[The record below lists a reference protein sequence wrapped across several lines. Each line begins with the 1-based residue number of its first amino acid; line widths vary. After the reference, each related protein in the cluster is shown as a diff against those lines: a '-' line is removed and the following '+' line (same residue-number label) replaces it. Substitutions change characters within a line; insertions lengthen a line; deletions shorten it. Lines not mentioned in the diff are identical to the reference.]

1 MERGRPK
8 NRLKLSP
15 SERQRLQ
22 NWSKRRKTAQALA
35 LRARIILLAARNW
48 NNIEVA
54 DELQITRQT
63 VGRWRRRFIEKRL
76 QGLLDEPRPGAPR
89 KMSDADIEQVI
100 TKTLEST
107 PRGAT
112 HWSTRSMAKATGM
125 SQTAI
130 SRIWRAFAL
139 QPHRSKTFKISRD
152 PLFVDKVRDVVGL
165 YLNPPDKALVLCVD
179 EKSQIQALD
188 RSQPVL
194 PMRPGQTERRSHDYR
209 RHGTTSLFAA
219 LDVATG
225 KVMGKCYGRHRA
237 AEFRK
242 FLIHIDSQ
250 VPAKLDVHLILDNY
264 STHKTASAPSTFP
277 FAFHTHECIV
287 AEFGRALVRR
297 PDKQANPQRCSP
309 EYPPTQ
315 NRHPRISRSK
325 QRGPQTFHLDEI
337 CRPDHKSCRVL
348 LSANL
353 YLRTLARVGLPVR
366 VRKRRPCHRR
376 RCPPDPG
383 SVRVDSCP
391 RGSAPRR
398 RRRRSSGSGSA
409 PGSRRPWRPRRG
421 QQASRRT
428 G

>member
-1 MERGRPK
+1 
-8 NRLKLSP
+8 
-15 SERQRLQ
+15 
-22 NWSKRRKTAQALA
+22 
-35 LRARIILLAARNW
+35 
-48 NNIEVA
+48 
-54 DELQITRQT
+54 
-63 VGRWRRRFIEKRL
+63 
-76 QGLLDEPRPGAPR
+76 
-89 KMSDADIEQVI
+89 
-100 TKTLEST
+100 
-107 PRGAT
+107 
-112 HWSTRSMAKATGM
+112 MAKATGM

-264 STHKTASAPSTFP
+264 STHKTPAI
-277 FAFHTHECIV
+277 H
-287 AEFGRALVRR
+287 RWLL
-297 PDKQANPQRCSP
+297 
-309 EYPPTQ
+309 
-315 NRHPRISRSK
+315 RHPR
-325 QRGPQTFHLDEI
+325 FHLHFI
-337 CRPDHKSCRVL
+337 PT
-348 LSANL
+348 SASWLNL
-353 YLRTLARVGLPVR
+353 VERWFADLTN
-366 VRKRRPCHRR
+366 KQI
-376 RCPPDPG
+376 
-383 SVRVDSCP
+383 
-391 RGSAPRR
+391 
-398 RRRRSSGSGSA
+398 
-409 PGSRRPWRPRRG
+409 RRG
-421 QQASRRT
+421 VHRSTHQLKTAILEYLEVNNEDPKPFIWTKSADQIIKAVASFCQRT
-428 G
+428 HTSGH

>member
-63 VGRWRRRFIEKRL
+63 VGRWRRRFVEKRL

-89 KMSDADIEQVI
+89 KLSDADIEQVI

-264 STHKTASAPSTFP
+264 STHKTPAI
-277 FAFHTHECIV
+277 H
-287 AEFGRALVRR
+287 RWLL
-297 PDKQANPQRCSP
+297 
-309 EYPPTQ
+309 
-315 NRHPRISRSK
+315 RHPR
-325 QRGPQTFHLDEI
+325 FHLHFI
-337 CRPDHKSCRVL
+337 PT
-348 LSANL
+348 SASWLNL
-353 YLRTLARVGLPVR
+353 VERWFADLTN
-366 VRKRRPCHRR
+366 KQI
-376 RCPPDPG
+376 
-383 SVRVDSCP
+383 
-391 RGSAPRR
+391 
-398 RRRRSSGSGSA
+398 
-409 PGSRRPWRPRRG
+409 RRG
-421 QQASRRT
+421 VHRSTHQLKTAILEYLEVNNEDPKPFIWTKSADQIIKAVASFCQRT
-428 G
+428 YTSGH

>member
-264 STHKTASAPSTFP
+264 STHKTPAI
-277 FAFHTHECIV
+277 H
-287 AEFGRALVRR
+287 RWLL
-297 PDKQANPQRCSP
+297 
-309 EYPPTQ
+309 
-315 NRHPRISRSK
+315 RHPR
-325 QRGPQTFHLDEI
+325 FHLHFI
-337 CRPDHKSCRVL
+337 PT
-348 LSANL
+348 SASWLNL
-353 YLRTLARVGLPVR
+353 VERWFADLTN
-366 VRKRRPCHRR
+366 KQI
-376 RCPPDPG
+376 
-383 SVRVDSCP
+383 
-391 RGSAPRR
+391 
-398 RRRRSSGSGSA
+398 
-409 PGSRRPWRPRRG
+409 RRG
-421 QQASRRT
+421 VHRSTHQLKTAILEYLEVNNEDPKPFIWTKSADQIIKAVASFCQRT
-428 G
+428 YTSGH

>member
-165 YLNPPDKALVLCVD
+165 YLNPPD
-179 EKSQIQALD
+179 
-188 RSQPVL
+188 
-194 PMRPGQTERRSHDYR
+194 
-209 RHGTTSLFAA
+209 
-219 LDVATG
+219 
-225 KVMGKCYGRHRA
+225 
-237 AEFRK
+237 
-242 FLIHIDSQ
+242 
-250 VPAKLDVHLILDNY
+250 
-264 STHKTASAPSTFP
+264 
-277 FAFHTHECIV
+277 
-287 AEFGRALVRR
+287 
-297 PDKQANPQRCSP
+297 
-309 EYPPTQ
+309 
-315 NRHPRISRSK
+315 
-325 QRGPQTFHLDEI
+325 
-337 CRPDHKSCRVL
+337 
-348 LSANL
+348 
-353 YLRTLARVGLPVR
+353 
-366 VRKRRPCHRR
+366 
-376 RCPPDPG
+376 
-383 SVRVDSCP
+383 
-391 RGSAPRR
+391 
-398 RRRRSSGSGSA
+398 
-409 PGSRRPWRPRRG
+409 
-421 QQASRRT
+421 
-428 G
+428 

>member
-15 SERQRLQ
+15 CERQRLQ

-219 LDVATG
+219 LDIATG

-264 STHKTASAPSTFP
+264 STHKTPAI
-277 FAFHTHECIV
+277 H
-287 AEFGRALVRR
+287 RWLL
-297 PDKQANPQRCSP
+297 
-309 EYPPTQ
+309 
-315 NRHPRISRSK
+315 RHPR
-325 QRGPQTFHLDEI
+325 FHLHFI
-337 CRPDHKSCRVL
+337 PT
-348 LSANL
+348 SASWLNL
-353 YLRTLARVGLPVR
+353 VERWFADLTN
-366 VRKRRPCHRR
+366 KQI
-376 RCPPDPG
+376 
-383 SVRVDSCP
+383 
-391 RGSAPRR
+391 
-398 RRRRSSGSGSA
+398 
-409 PGSRRPWRPRRG
+409 RRG
-421 QQASRRT
+421 VHRSTHQLKTAILEYLEVNNEDPKPFIWTKSADQIIKAVASFCQRT
-428 G
+428 YTSGH